1 MHLINDEHSFIKR
14 LPGFQHAEVI
24 KPVLKGYSQDKKYH
38 VQAGQK
44 HYLVKIFDKID
55 TGAKQAEFA
64 ALKAMEQYD
73 VSCSRALELGEWD
86 AAEAGYMILSYIEGE
101 DAAEV
106 LPSLT
111 QAEQYR
117 IGITAGQQL
126 KKIHQYDAAP
136 SMRPWHERKLAKH
149 QAYMASYEQL
159 GIAIPHDEKVI
170 AFINEHSHLMEGRPD
185 LFQHDDYH
193 PSNLVIKER
202 ALAGVID
209 FNRCDWGDPIH
220 EFLKVGMFSVD
231 VSVPFSIGQIDGYFD
246 AQPPP
251 ELFWKLYTLYSAMS
265 LISSIVWINKVK
277 PEETAQMMEL
287 ITKVIDDHHE
297 FDSIVPSWYD
307 KSKLLL

>member
-1 MHLINDEHSFIKR
+1 MNLANDEQSYIKR
-14 LPGFQHAEVI
+14 LAGFQHATLI
-24 KPVLKGYSQDKKYH
+24 KPILKGYSADKKYF
-38 VQAGQK
+38 VQVGQQ
-44 HYLVKIFDKID
+44 HYLVKIFDKTD
-55 TGAKQAEFA
+55 TAAKQAEYA
-64 ALKAMEQYD
+64 ALQAMEQYG
-73 VSCSRALELGEWD
+73 VSCSRAIELGEWD
-86 AAEAGYMILSYIEGE
+86 DADAGYMVLSYIAGE

-106 LPSLT
+106 LPVYT

-117 IGITAGQQL
+117 IGIEAGQQL

-136 SMRPWHERKLAKH
+136 SMQPWHERKLAKH

-159 GIAIPHDEKVI
+159 GIVIPHDEKVI
-170 AFINEHSHLMEGRPD
+170 GFITGHSHLMQGRPD

-193 PSNLVIKER
+193 PSNLVVKER

-209 FNRCDWGDPIH
+209 FNRCDWGDPVH

-246 AQPPP
+246 GQQPP

-265 LISSIVWINKVK
+265 LISSIVWINRVK
-277 PEETAQMMEL
+277 PEETAKMMEL
-287 ITKVIDDHHE
+287 ITKVTDDHCG

-307 KSKLLL
+307 KTKLLL